1 LDKYLVEK
9 YFKNSN
15 VAVLLI
21 FTALIGLLTLPFIW
35 FFAPQVA
42 NLSPVSAA
50 LMAFSGV
57 LYMSG
62 MLFYLRAL
70 QSDEASASLPS
81 IRRPRSSV
89 MCSDMSYSVKH

>member
-1 LDKYLVEK
+1 
-9 YFKNSN
+9 
-15 VAVLLI
+15 
-21 FTALIGLLTLPFIW
+21 
-35 FFAPQVA
+35 
-42 NLSPVSAA
+42 
-50 LMAFSGV
+50 MAFSGV

-70 QSDEASASLPS
+70 QSEEASAVAPS